1 MVESE
6 REDLPVSRACEL
18 TNVCRSGLYKARRPR
33 LDRDERLRAAMEPI
47 VEDFAGYGYRR
58 VTQELVR
65 QGFVVNHKKV
75 LRIMRQNGW
84 LCRLRSRRI
93 HTTQSD
99 HGLGVFPNL
108 AKDLVVTRTNQ
119 LFVADLTYIR
129 LSDEF
134 IFLAAIL
141 DAHSRR
147 VLGWELGRRLDAR
160 LTLAALERALAIRG
174 DVRGVVHHSDQGVQ
188 YAAHEYVRRA
198 QAAGLVLSMSRRG
211 QPQDNARM
219 ESFFATLKAEE
230 VRLTEYRDLEDAR
243 ASLAR
248 FIDDVYNT
256 KRLHSALGYVPPLEF
271 ESAER
276 STPIMRSGAD
286 SNSASPEG
294 FAYAIPNLSLPP
306 ASRDDLY
313 LPEPTNP
320 TDATVY

>member
-1 MVESE
+1 M
-6 REDLPVSRACEL
+6 D
-18 TNVCRSGLYKARRPR
+18 
-33 LDRDERLRAAMEPI
+33 PI
-47 VEDFAGYGYRR
+47 IEHFAGYGYRR

-65 QGFVVNHKKV
+65 QGLVVNHKRV

-84 LCRLRSRRI
+84 LCRLRSGRI
-93 HTTQSD
+93 HTTQSN
-99 HGLGVFPNL
+99 HGLGVFPNR

-119 LFVADLTYIR
+119 LFVADLTYVR
-129 LSDEF
+129 LRDEF
-134 IFLAAIL
+134 IFLAVIL

-147 VLGWELGRRLDAR
+147 VLGWELGRRLDTR
-160 LTLAALERALAIRG
+160 LALAALDRALAARG
-174 DVRGVVHHSDQGVQ
+174 DVRGVIHHSDQGVQ
-188 YAAHEYVRRA
+188 YAAHEYVQRA
-198 QAAGLVLSMSRRG
+198 QAAGLVLSMSRRA

-248 FIDDVYNT
+248 FIDDIYNT

-286 SNSASPEG
+286 TNSASPEG
-294 FAYAIPNLSLPP
+294 FADAAPNLSLPP
-306 ASRDDLY
+306 ALRDALY

-320 TDATVY
+320 MPPTVY